1 MKVVKI
7 SGTDTKRGLA
17 EFIQAGMRDSW
28 LLALER
34 GGDDEE
40 PATGEQIEEWL
51 RESGLVDE
59 APVVLDTNEPF
70 AGLGTCIKIFVT
82 DFPLETLE
90 PRLRMAAG
98 GADLVVVDFSRAFAA
113 ESERGL
119 EASVKEATGAGKV
132 LIYHDCEEKE
142 RAYKKAL
149 DLALGSVGIDDMPQD
164 IPQNVIDAVKA
175 AAIEGRLDC
184 EKAHDIAK
192 ELGVPLEL
200 VGRALDLQQIK
211 ITRCQLGCF

>member
-1 MKVVKI
+1 MKIIKI
-7 SGTDTKRGLA
+7 SGTDSKRGLA
-17 EFIQAGMRDSW
+17 EFIQAGIHDSW

-34 GGDDEE
+34 GSGDEE

-51 RESGLVDE
+51 LASGLVDE

-90 PRLRMAAG
+90 PSLRIAAG
-98 GADLVVVDFSRAFAA
+98 GADLVVVDFSPAFAA
-113 ESERGL
+113 DSERGL
-119 EASVKEATGAGKV
+119 EASVKETTGAGKV

-142 RAYKKAL
+142 RAYSKAL
-149 DLALGSVGIDDMPQD
+149 DMALGSVGMDDMPQD
-164 IPQNVIDAVKA
+164 IPQNVIDAVKVA
-175 AAIEGRLDC
+175 AVEGRLDC

-192 ELGVPLEL
+192 ELGVPIAL

>member
-1 MKVVKI
+1 VKIIKI
-7 SGTDTKRGLA
+7 SGTDNKRGLA
-17 EFIQAGMRDSW
+17 EFIQAGIQDSW

-34 GGDDEE
+34 GSEDEE

-51 RESGLVDE
+51 RESGLVNE

-70 AGLGTCIKIFVT
+70 TGLETCITIFAT

-90 PRLRMAAG
+90 PRLRTAAG
-98 GADLVVVDFSRAFAA
+98 GADLVVVDFSPAFEA

-119 EASVKEATGAGKV
+119 EASVKQATGAGKV

-164 IPQNVIDAVKA
+164 IPQNVIEAVKA
-175 AAIEGRLDC
+175 AAVEGRVEC
-184 EKAHDIAK
+184 EKAHDIAS
-192 ELGVPLEL
+192 ELGVPLEM